1 MKGGCMIKSILDTD
15 QYKLTIQQAM
25 LKLGFAGVPVEFKFK
40 CRDEGVD
47 FSNSFKDIQGNIE
60 CLNDIT
66 VHPYEL
72 DYLRSLRYF
81 KEDYIAFLKNFR
93 FDTDYIN
100 LSLNKET
107 GELDLI
113 IRGPWFHTTLLDI
126 PCLSTISQTV
136 ADTHENTLMDARAR
150 LLEKLTGLPK
160 DFKFADFGTR
170 RRRSYKWHNEVI
182 TTCKVNVP
190 TNFIGT
196 SNLLMAMIHDI
207 TATGTM
213 DHSWLQ
219 AHQQLGYRLADSQ
232 KMAFEN
238 WIKVYR
244 GDLGIALS
252 DIINT
257 DAFLKDFDDPFLYKL
272 FDGVRE
278 DSEPDPVKFGHR
290 IVNFY
295 LAKHIDPKT
304 KTIVF
309 SNGLTFDKAIHIYNE
324 LHNLIK
330 TPFGIGTFLTNDWA
344 QPALNMV
351 IKMTRCNGQP
361 VAKVSNSPGK
371 GMCEDDGFVSY
382 LKSVYN

>member
-1 MKGGCMIKSILDTD
+1 MIKSILDTD

-25 LKLGFAGVPVEFKFK
+25 LKLGFAGVPVEFRFK

-47 FSNSFKDIQGNIE
+47 FSSSFKDIQGNID

-100 LSLNKET
+100 LSLIKET
-107 GELDLI
+107 GELDLT

-126 PCLSTISQTV
+126 PVLATISETIGNS
-136 ADTHENTLMDARAR
+136 HENTIMDARAR
-150 LLEKLTGLPK
+150 LLDKLTGLPK
-160 DFKFADFGTR
+160 DFQFADFGTR
-170 RRRSYKWHNEVI
+170 RRRSYEWHNEVI
-182 TTCKVNVP
+182 QTCKANVP

-196 SNLLMAMIHDI
+196 SNLLMAMTHNVK
-207 TATGTM
+207 ATGTM

-232 KMAFEN
+232 KMGFEN

-278 DSEPDPVKFGHR
+278 DSDPHPIHFGHR

-295 LAKHIDPKT
+295 LSKHIDPKT

-309 SNGLTFDKAIHIYNE
+309 SNGLTFKKALCIYSQ

-330 TPFGIGTFLTNDWA
+330 TRFGIGTFLTNDCA
-344 QPALNMV
+344 QPALNIV
-351 IKMTRCNGQP
+351 IKMTRCNSQP